1 MVVVGVELGWLQCHS
16 LDLSCK
22 LRFGRFSARLNSKT
36 GPSVAILN
44 SILSI
49 FLSINPVCIDW
60 KINLQR
66 NILNRLNLV
75 FTIFKIVFW
84 ENISFVRRTIWSCVA
99 NTQDEGHVS
108 VHVHVHA
115 HVPHTGT
122 HVHTSF
128 TFLKTFYI
136 WSIFN
141 TELFL
146 IIKYV

>member
-22 LRFGRFSARLNSKT
+22 LRFGRFSARLTSN
-36 GPSVAILN
+36 ILN

-84 ENISFVRRTIWSCVA
+84 ENISFVGRTIWSCVA

-115 HVPHTGT
+115 HVPHMGT
-122 HVHTSF
+122 HVHTSY
-128 TFLKTFYI
+128 TFLKTFNI